1 MRSGLKVR
9 RYQEFSEAITGDPRQ
24 VNEEWIAKRLVEIV
38 AVEGPVI
45 AKRACDIYLRAVGV
59 KRMGH
64 EIKSTMAK
72 ALRIAIS
79 WNEIEAL
86 NDASDVDIM
95 QKLLRP
101 SGSPPRSEERRVGKE
116 WVSECRYR
124 W

>member
-72 ALRIAIS
+72 ALRIAIP

-95 QKLLRP
+95 QKLLR
-101 SGSPPRSEERRVGKE
+101 SEEHT
-116 WVSECRYR
+116 SELQSLMR
-124 W
+124 